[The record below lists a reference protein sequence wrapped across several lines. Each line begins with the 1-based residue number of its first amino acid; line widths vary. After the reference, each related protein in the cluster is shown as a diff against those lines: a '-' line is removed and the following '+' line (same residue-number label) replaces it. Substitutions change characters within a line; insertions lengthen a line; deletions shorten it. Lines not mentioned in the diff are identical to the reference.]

1 MKNRDIYLSFDL
13 DNTLIKNTKGIINSF
28 NYALEKY
35 KKEKIPPN
43 IIKQM
48 IGIPLHKMFKE
59 VSHESPEKYVS
70 AFRDFYGKKGIYQ
83 SKLIK
88 GVKKKLKEL
97 KENGFLLG
105 VLSSK
110 KHEMVH
116 NILKILK
123 IDYFFDL
130 YLGETEQRKKKHD
143 PITKKILEENFPNK
157 QIIVIGDHTNDV
169 KVAEMLGCPFIG
181 VLTGTTIK
189 EKLTESISVSY
200 LTLKSIR
207 DLNANVIYSI
217 LKEK

>member
-1 MKNRDIYLSFDL
+1 MNISEIYLSFDL

-28 NYALEKY
+28 NYALKKY
-35 KKEKIPPN
+35 KKEKVSSK
-43 IIKQM
+43 IIKRM
-48 IGIPLHKMFKE
+48 IGTPLHEMFRE
-59 VSHESPEKYVS
+59 ITNESPEKYVS
-70 AFRDFYGKKGIYQ
+70 AFRDFYGKKGIYH

-97 KENGFLLG
+97 KDSGFSLG

-116 NILKILK
+116 KILKILK
-123 IDYFFDL
+123 INHFFDL
-130 YLGETEQRKKKHD
+130 YLGETEQRKKKFD

-189 EKLTESISVSY
+189 EKLIESISVPY
-200 LTLKSIR
+200 MILKSIR
-207 DLNANVIYSI
+207 DLDLNVIYSI

>member
-1 MKNRDIYLSFDL
+1 MKNSDIYLSFDL

-35 KKEKIPPN
+35 KKEKIPPK

-48 IGIPLHKMFKE
+48 IGIPLREMFKE
-59 VSHESPEKYVS
+59 VTHESPEKYVT

-83 SKLIK
+83 SKLLK
-88 GVKKKLKEL
+88 GVRKKLKEL
-97 KENGFLLG
+97 KESGFSLG

-123 IDYFFDL
+123 IDNFFDL
-130 YLGETEQRKKKHD
+130 YLGETEQRKQKFD

-181 VLTGTTIK
+181 VLTGTTIE

-200 LTLKSIR
+200 LILKSIR
-207 DLNANVIYSI
+207 DLNLNVIYSI

>member
-1 MKNRDIYLSFDL
+1 MKNSDIYLSFDL

-35 KKEKIPPN
+35 KKEEIPPN

-48 IGIPLHKMFKE
+48 IGIPLREMFRE
-59 VSHESPEKYVS
+59 ITHESPEKYVT

-88 GVKKKLKEL
+88 GVRKKLKEL
-97 KENGFLLG
+97 KESGFFLG

-123 IDYFFDL
+123 IDQFFDL
-130 YLGETEQRKKKHD
+130 YLGETEQRKKKYD
-143 PITKKILEENFPNK
+143 SITKKELEQNFPNR
-157 QIIVIGDHTNDV
+157 QIIVIGDHINDV
-169 KVAEMLGCPFIG
+169 KVAEMLDCPFIG
-181 VLTGTTIK
+181 LLTGTTTK
-189 EKLTESISVSY
+189 EKLIESISVPY
-200 LTLKSIR
+200 LILKSIR
-207 DLNANVIYSI
+207 DLNINVIYSV
-217 LKEK
+217 LKEI

>member
-1 MKNRDIYLSFDL
+1 MNSSEIYLSFDL
-13 DNTLIKNTKGIINSF
+13 DNTLIKNTKGIVKSF
-28 NYALEKY
+28 NYALKKY
-35 KKEKIPPN
+35 KKEKILPK

-48 IGIPLHKMFKE
+48 IGIPLNEMFKE
-59 VSHESPEKYVS
+59 VTNESPAKYVS

-88 GVKKKLKEL
+88 GVRKKLKEL
-97 KENGFLLG
+97 KESGFSLG

-123 IDYFFDL
+123 IDHFFDL
-130 YLGETEQRKKKHD
+130 YLGETEHRKQKFD
-143 PITKKILEENFPNK
+143 TITKKILEENFPNK
-157 QIIVIGDHTNDV
+157 QIIVIGDHINDV

-181 VLTGTTIK
+181 VLTGTTTK
-189 EKLTESISVSY
+189 QKLIESISVPY
-200 LTLKSIR
+200 LILKSIR
-207 DLNANVIYSI
+207 DLNLNVIYSI

>member
-1 MKNRDIYLSFDL
+1 MKNSDIYLSFDL

-35 KKEKIPPN
+35 KKEKIPPK

-48 IGIPLHKMFKE
+48 IGIPLHEMFKE
-59 VSHESPEKYVS
+59 VTNESPEKYIS
-70 AFRDFYGKKGIYQ
+70 TFRDFYRKKGIYQ

-88 GVKKKLKEL
+88 GVRKKLKEL

-116 NILKILK
+116 KILKILK
-123 IDYFFDL
+123 INHFFDL
-130 YLGETEQRKKKHD
+130 YLGETEQRKKKYD

-157 QIIVIGDHTNDV
+157 QIIVIGDHANDV

-189 EKLTESISVSY
+189 EKLIESISVSY
-200 LTLKSIR
+200 LILKSIR

>member
-1 MKNRDIYLSFDL
+1 MNISEMYLSFDL

-28 NYALEKY
+28 NYALKKY
-35 KKEKIPPN
+35 KKEKVSSK
-43 IIKQM
+43 IIKRM
-48 IGIPLHKMFKE
+48 IGTPLYEMFGE
-59 VSHESPEKYVS
+59 ITHESPEKYIS

-116 NILKILK
+116 KILKILK
-123 IDYFFDL
+123 INHFFDL
-130 YLGETEQRKKKHD
+130 YLGETEQRKKKFD

-157 QIIVIGDHTNDV
+157 QIIVIGDHINDV
-169 KVAEMLGCPFIG
+169 NVAEMLGCPFIG
-181 VLTGTTIK
+181 VLTGTTTK
-189 EKLTESISVSY
+189 EKLKESISVPY
-200 LTLKSIR
+200 LILKSIR
-207 DLNANVIYSI
+207 DLNLNVIYSI

>member
-1 MKNRDIYLSFDL
+1 MNSREIYLSFDL

-35 KKEKIPPN
+35 KKEKIPPK

-48 IGIPLHKMFKE
+48 IGIPLYEMFKDVTNE
-59 VSHESPEKYVS
+59 TPEKYVS
-70 AFRDFYGKKGIYQ
+70 AFRDFYRKKGIYQ

-88 GVKKKLKEL
+88 GVRKKLKEL
-97 KENGFLLG
+97 KESGFSLG

-130 YLGETEQRKKKHD
+130 YLGETEQRKKKFD
-143 PITKKILEENFPNK
+143 PITKKIFEKNFPNK
-157 QIIVIGDHTNDV
+157 QIIVIGDHINDA
-169 KVAEMLGCPFIG
+169 KVAEMLDCPFIG
-181 VLTGTTIK
+181 VLTGTTTK
-189 EKLTESISVSY
+189 EKLIESISVPY
-200 LTLKSIR
+200 LILKSIR
-207 DLNANVIYSI
+207 DINLNVIYSI
-217 LKEK
+217 LKEN

>member
-1 MKNRDIYLSFDL
+1 MKNSDIYLSFDL

-35 KKEKIPPN
+35 KKEKIPPK

-48 IGIPLHKMFKE
+48 IGIPLREMFKE
-59 VSHESPEKYVS
+59 VTNESPEKYVS
-70 AFRDFYGKKGIYQ
+70 TFRDFYRKKGIYQ
-83 SKLIK
+83 SKLIE
-88 GVKKKLKEL
+88 GVRKKLKEL
-97 KENGFLLG
+97 KESGFSLG

-123 IDYFFDL
+123 INHFFDL
-130 YLGETEQRKKKHD
+130 YLGETEQRKKKYD
-143 PITKKILEENFPNK
+143 PITKKILNEKFPSK
-157 QIIVIGDHTNDV
+157 KIIVIGDHINDR

-181 VLTGTTIK
+181 LFTGTTSK
-189 EKLTESISVSY
+189 QKLIDNLLVPHTV
-200 LTLKSIR
+200 LKKIR
-207 DLNANVIYSI
+207 DIDSSIIYSI

>member
-1 MKNRDIYLSFDL
+1 MNSSEIYLSFDL

-28 NYALEKY
+28 NYALKKY
-35 KKEKIPPN
+35 KKEKVSSK

-48 IGIPLHKMFKE
+48 IGTPLYEMFRE
-59 VSHESPEKYVS
+59 ITHESAEKYVS

-123 IDYFFDL
+123 IDHFFDL
-130 YLGETEQRKKKHD
+130 YLGETEQRKKKYD
-143 PITKKILEENFPNK
+143 SITKKELEQTFPNK
-157 QIIVIGDHTNDV
+157 QIIVIGDHINDV

-181 VLTGTTIK
+181 LLTGTTSRQ
-189 EKLTESISVSY
+189 KLIDNIQVPHII
-200 LTLKSIR
+200 LKSIR
-207 DLNANVIYSI
+207 DLNQNLIHTVLI
-217 LKEK
+217 EK

>member
-1 MKNRDIYLSFDL
+1 MYLSFDL

-28 NYALEKY
+28 NYALKKY
-35 KKEKIPPN
+35 KKEKVSSK
-43 IIKQM
+43 IIKRM
-48 IGIPLHKMFKE
+48 IGTPLYEMFGE
-59 VSHESPEKYVS
+59 ITHESPEKYIS

-116 NILKILK
+116 KILKILK
-123 IDYFFDL
+123 INHFFDL
-130 YLGETEQRKKKHD
+130 YLGETEQRKKKFD

-157 QIIVIGDHTNDV
+157 QIIVIGDHINDV
-169 KVAEMLGCPFIG
+169 NVAEMLGCPFIG
-181 VLTGTTIK
+181 VLTGTTTK
-189 EKLTESISVSY
+189 EKLKESISVPY
-200 LTLKSIR
+200 LILKSIR
-207 DLNANVIYSI
+207 DLNLNVIYSI

>member
-1 MKNRDIYLSFDL
+1 MNSREIYLSFDL

-35 KKEKIPPN
+35 KKEKIPPK

-48 IGIPLHKMFKE
+48 IGIPLYEMFKDVTNE
-59 VSHESPEKYVS
+59 TPEKYVS
-70 AFRDFYGKKGIYQ
+70 AFRDFYRKKGIYQ

-88 GVKKKLKEL
+88 GVRKKLKEL
-97 KENGFLLG
+97 KESGFSLG

-130 YLGETEQRKKKHD
+130 YLGETEQRKKKFD
-143 PITKKILEENFPNK
+143 PITKKIFEKNFPNK
-157 QIIVIGDHTNDV
+157 QIIVIGDHINDA
-169 KVAEMLGCPFIG
+169 KVAEMLDCPFIG
-181 VLTGTTIK
+181 VLTGTTTK
-189 EKLTESISVSY
+189 EKLIESISVPY
-200 LTLKSIR
+200 LILKSIR
-207 DLNANVIYSI
+207 DLNLNVIYSI